1 MKIETITK
9 DYRLTEEAIDS
20 IAEETESF
28 LYSVGIERANV
39 FRIRLSL
46 EEALLRWM
54 DHFGT
59 GAEVRFSTGIK
70 WRRPEIIL
78 AVRGQSYNPLTQA
91 ENDLGTWSNSLLS
104 SIGITPRYTYNRD
117 FNIIQVKL
125 ARVRLNPAIVL
136 LLSVFMGIS
145 GGGLL
150 ELFLSS
156 EALNNLLY
164 LLNPVVNMFYR
175 LLNAAA
181 GPIIFLTVTAAI
193 LSLGSMM
200 AMRQNGLRLLRRF
213 LVLSTVITVCS
224 MVLLLPFFRVD
235 NLRATVNIE
244 TVSALLEML

>member
-91 ENDLGTWSNSLLS
+91 ENDLAPGAIPCSRASAS
-104 SIGITPRYTYNRD
+104 R
-117 FNIIQVKL
+117 
-125 ARVRLNPAIVL
+125 PAIPTT
-136 LLSVFMGIS
+136 G
-145 GGGLL
+145 
-150 ELFLSS
+150 
-156 EALNNLLY
+156 
-164 LLNPVVNMFYR
+164 
-175 LLNAAA
+175 
-181 GPIIFLTVTAAI
+181 T
-193 LSLGSMM
+193 
-200 AMRQNGLRLLRRF
+200 
-213 LVLSTVITVCS
+213 ST
-224 MVLLLPFFRVD
+224 
-235 NLRATVNIE
+235 
-244 TVSALLEML
+244 